1 MTLRPHMPAVVCTE
15 SVLLEVDA
23 VALNCYCTHFDIQL
37 RESTE
42 LLNF

>member
-1 MTLRPHMPAVVCTE
+1 MPPVVCTE
-15 SVLLEVDA
+15 SALLEGDA

-37 RESTE
+37 RESIE